1 MLYKKLFFQIIIRV
15 SLILANALLLA
26 YLFLLEKYIA
36 SQINLFLLLI
46 AQGGL
51 LVYFLNKT
59 NRDLSHFFS
68 SVTNKD
74 STIIFNEEKNTK
86 SNSELHKKLNEVN
99 RIIEQARIEK
109 IGQYEYLKQVVEHVG
124 VGILSFDEN
133 LKVEFFNP
141 AGKDILKVKKLNLI
155 SDLDLIYTG
164 ASHKLMKLKPNNQQL
179 INLQNLN
186 DALEL
191 STKTVE
197 LKIGN
202 PPAGRAGKTIKLIA
216 FQNIQSELDKKEVE
230 SWQKIIRV
238 LTHEIMN
245 SVSPIDSATTSISR
259 MYKINNSAVK
269 PADIND
275 ETISKTIKGMEIIQ
289 QRSKGMLN
297 FVQKFRDLTLIPE
310 PKKEEIK
317 VQELIQTIETLFAK
331 ELKSNSIKLQ
341 FISEP
346 ENITI
351 QADKSQIEQVLINLI
366 KNSIESFINTEK
378 PEIQISSFFN
388 NQNKAI
394 ISVTDN
400 GQGISKEVL
409 NNIFTPFFTT
419 KDSGSGIG
427 LSLSRQIMILH
438 GGNITAQS
446 VPENLISGKQGKT
459 NFLLQF

>member
-15 SLILANALLLA
+15 FLILANALLLS
-26 YLFLLEKYIA
+26 YLFFLEKYTA

-46 AQGGL
+46 AQGGF
-51 LVYFLNKT
+51 LVYSLNKT

-74 STIIFNEEKNTK
+74 STIIFNQEKNTK

-109 IGQYEYLKQVVEHVG
+109 ISQYEYLKQVVEHVG

-141 AGKDILKVKKLNLI
+141 AGKDILKVSKLNSI
-155 SDLDLIYTG
+155 SDLDSIYQG
-164 ASHKLMKLKPNNQQL
+164 SLQKLMKLKPNNQQL
-179 INLQNLN
+179 INIKSANN
-186 DALEL
+186 NLEL
-191 STKTVE
+191 STKLVE
-197 LKIGN
+197 LKIGD
-202 PPAGRAGKTIKLIA
+202 KTIKLIA

-259 MYKINNSAVK
+259 MYKIDNTAIK
-269 PADIND
+269 PADINV
-275 ETISKTIKGMEIIQ
+275 ETISKTIKGMDIIQ

-297 FVQKFRDLTLIPE
+297 FVQKFRDLTLLPE

-317 VQELIQTIETLFAK
+317 VQDLIQTIETLFAK
-331 ELKSNSIKLQ
+331 ELKSNSINFQ
-341 FISEP
+341 FISKP

-378 PEIQISSFFN
+378 PEIIVSSIVN
-388 NQNKAI
+388 DESKVI
-394 ISVTDN
+394 ISISDN
-400 GQGISKEVL
+400 GKGISYDTMS
-409 NNIFTPFFTT
+409 NIFTPFFTT
-419 KDSGSGIG
+419 KESGSGIG
-427 LSLSRQIMILH
+427 LSLSRQIMLLH
-438 GGNITAQS
+438 GGNITVKS
-446 VPENLISGKQGKT
+446 EPNNLPTGKLGKT
-459 NFLLQF
+459 CFLLQF

>member
-1 MLYKKLFFQIIIRV
+1 MLYKKLVFQIIIRV
-15 SLILANALLLA
+15 SLILANAFLLA
-26 YLFLLEKYIA
+26 YLFFLEKYIA

-46 AQGGL
+46 AQSGL

-74 STIIFNEEKNTK
+74 STIVFNEEKNTK

-141 AGKDILKVKKLNLI
+141 AGKDILNVKKLNLI

-179 INLQNLN
+179 INLQNSN
-186 DALEL
+186 NALEL
-191 STKTVE
+191 STKLVE

-202 PPAGRAGKTIKLIA
+202 KAIKLIA

-259 MYKINNSAVK
+259 MYKIDNSAVK
-269 PADIND
+269 PADINN

-297 FVQKFRDLTLIPE
+297 FVQKFRDLTLLPE
-310 PKKEEIK
+310 PKKEKIK
-317 VQELIQTIETLFAK
+317 VQELIQTIETLFTK

-341 FISEP
+341 FISKP
-346 ENITI
+346 ENIII

-378 PEIQISSFFN
+378 PEIQISSFLN
-388 NQNKAI
+388 DQNKAI

-400 GQGISKEVL
+400 GQGVSKEVL
-409 NNIFTPFFTT
+409 GNIFTPFFTT
-419 KDSGSGIG
+419 KDNGSGIG

-438 GGNITAQS
+438 GGNITVQS
-446 VPENLISGKQGKT
+446 EPENLTFGEQGKT
-459 NFLLQF
+459 SFLLQF